1 MCKTADSEFEHDTIK
16 DVIERRTGNVK
27 QEVRTVTTRGY
38 LTQSSCWSYSCCNTH
53 TPHYMVATHMS
64 WDHIHKAPKVKY
76 KEE

>member
-1 MCKTADSEFEHDTIK
+1 MCKNADTEFEHDTIM

-53 TPHYMVATHMS
+53 PPLHGGHTHELGPHS
-64 WDHIHKAPKVKY
+64 
-76 KEE
+76 